1 MYSENDIKKLDELKK
16 QLFALK
22 KKRISLGRTLEK
34 LDEQI
39 ESIEGIVEDLS
50 NIWIFYKGV
59 PLRKQQCW
67 ESSTNHYIKNVPEN
81 DRYAEIYHNANAK
94 PKEDLWGCRLRSY
107 GENLGPL
114 GEKGLG
120 ANFTLAEAHELAC
133 EWVANGTIKEKE

>member
-1 MYSENDIKKLDELKK
+1 MYSEKDIQKLGELKK
-16 QLFALK
+16 TLFALK

-67 ESSTNHYIKNVPEN
+67 ESSTYHYIKNVPEN
-81 DRYAEIYHNANAK
+81 DRYAEIYHNATAK
-94 PKEDLWGCRLRSY
+94 PKEDVWGCDLRSY
-107 GENLGPL
+107 RDDLGPL
-114 GEKGLG
+114 REKWLG
-120 ANFTLAEAHELAC
+120 ANFTLKAAQELAC
-133 EWVANGTIKEKE
+133 EWVANGMIKEKE